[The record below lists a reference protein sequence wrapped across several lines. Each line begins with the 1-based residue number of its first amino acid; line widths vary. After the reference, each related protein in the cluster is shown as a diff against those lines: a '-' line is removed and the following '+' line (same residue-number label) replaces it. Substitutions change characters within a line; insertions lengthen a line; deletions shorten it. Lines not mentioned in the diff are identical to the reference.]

1 MLKIGLTG
9 GIGSGKSTVAAC
21 FAAYGVPVLDADL
34 IARELVEPGQPALA
48 AIAGHFGPAI
58 LDQGRLDRER
68 LRARIFAEPQERR
81 WLDALLHPMVYA
93 EMRRRMEALAAPYC
107 LLMVPL
113 LLETGQRGL
122 VDRLLVVDCPPDAQR
137 LRVARRDSADP
148 AQIERV
154 LAAQASRAERLAAA
168 DDLIDNSGTEA
179 ELAAAVA
186 RLHRHYLSLS
196 QEGQAASI
204 D

>member
-1 MLKIGLTG
+1 MLKVGLTG
-9 GIGSGKSTVAAC
+9 GIGSGKSTVGAR

-48 AIAGHFGPAI
+48 AIAEHFGPAI
-58 LDQGRLDRER
+58 LNQGRLDRQR
-68 LRARIFAEPQERR
+68 LRAVVFAEPEARR
-81 WLDALLHPMVYA
+81 WLEALLHPMVYA
-93 EMRRRMEALAAPYC
+93 EMQRQADKLAAPYC

-122 VDRLLVVDCPPDAQR
+122 VDRLLVVDCPPEAQR
-137 LRVARRDSADP
+137 LRVARRDGAAP
-148 AQIERV
+148 AQIERR

-168 DDLIDNSGTEA
+168 DDIIDNSGTEA
-179 ELAAAVA
+179 ALGEAVE

-196 QEGQAASI
+196 QDAQEPHI